1 MKRAIFAIALVC
13 CFLLTASAQTPKF
26 KYEFTK
32 FGAPFPNA
40 SGKRADTASVA
51 ADGKGL
57 IFVLRRSDPPV
68 LVYNREGKLVNSWGT
83 GLFVD
88 DHNIDVD
95 RFGFVWIGDRN
106 GQIEYKFTK
115 EGKQVMSIGMKGVK
129 GDDASHTSFNRPS
142 DTFVAPNGDVF
153 IADGY
158 DNHRI
163 VQFDKDGKFIKIIG
177 GIAGRGPGQLERIHG
192 VLMDSKGRLVVLD
205 RRDSDPR
212 LSVWDAKTGKF
223 IEEWEPLHLTTG
235 SGFTMDD
242 NDTFYVG
249 DTNGHQLITVKDG
262 KVIDKIGGLQVEGHQ
277 ATWDAG
283 DRSIYL
289 ADTGAE
295 GGMIWKVAIKK

>member
-1 MKRAIFAIALVC
+1 MKKLLFVTSLVF
-13 CFLLTASAQTPKF
+13 CFLLPASAQAPKY

-83 GLFVD
+83 GIFVD

-106 GQIEYKFTK
+106 GQI
-115 EGKQVMSIGMKGVK
+115 
-129 GDDASHTSFNRPS
+129 
-142 DTFVAPNGDVF
+142 
-153 IADGY
+153 
-158 DNHRI
+158 
-163 VQFDKDGKFIKIIG
+163 GKF
-177 GIAGRGPGQLERIHG
+177 
-192 VLMDSKGRLVVLD
+192 M
-205 RRDSDPR
+205 
-212 LSVWDAKTGKF
+212 
-223 IEEWEPLHLTTG
+223 EEWEPLHLTPG

-262 KVIDKIGGLQVEGHQ
+262 KVIDRIGGLQVEAHQ
-277 ATWDAG
+277 ATWDSG

-295 GGMIWKVAIKK
+295 GGMIWKADIKK

>member
-1 MKRAIFAIALVC
+1 MKKSLFIALFV
-13 CFLLTASAQTPKF
+13 LSVLVAASAQTPKF

-83 GLFVD
+83 GIFVD

-115 EGKQVMSIGMKGVK
+115 EGKQVMSIGTKGVK
-129 GDDASHTSFNRPS
+129 GDDTSHTSFNRPS
-142 DTFVAPNGDVF
+142 DTFVAPNGDIFV
-153 IADGY
+153 ADGY

-163 VQFDKDGKFIKIIG
+163 VHFSKDGTFVKIIG
-177 GIAGRGPGQLERIHG
+177 GVAGHGPGQLEGLHG

-212 LSVWDAKTGKF
+212 LSVWDAQTGKF

-235 SGFTMDD
+235 SGLTMDD

-262 KVIDKIGGLQVEGHQ
+262 KVIDRIGGLQVEGHQ
-277 ATWDAG
+277 ATWDSG

-295 GGMIWKVAIKK
+295 GGMIWKVVIKK

>member
-1 MKRAIFAIALVC
+1 MKQPLFLTGFVLSLV
-13 CFLLTASAQTPKF
+13 LTASAQTPKF

-40 SGKRADTASVA
+40 SGKKADTASVA

-57 IFVLRRSDPPV
+57 IFVLRRSDPPI

-115 EGKQVMSIGMKGVK
+115 EGKQVMSIGTKGMK
-129 GDDASHTSFNRPS
+129 GDDTSHTSFNRPS

-153 IADGY
+153 VADGY

-163 VQFDKDGKFIKIIG
+163 VHFSKDGTFIKIIG
-177 GIAGRGPGQLERIHG
+177 GVAGHGPGQLEGIHG

-242 NDTFYVG
+242 SDTFYVG

-262 KVIDKIGGLQVEGHQ
+262 KVIDRIGGLQVEGHQ
-277 ATWDAG
+277 ATWDSG

-295 GGMIWKVAIKK
+295 GGMIWRVVVKK